1 MHDIVDVEL
10 VEEWVSVF
18 GHRSSEDHNFIDL
31 SDPFQES
38 INARPFYDVYVV
50 ILPFDFNRN
59 REVSLMKDLQKC

>member
-10 VEEWVSVF
+10 VEEWISVF
-18 GHRSSEDHNFIDL
+18 GHRSSEDHDFIDL
-31 SDPFQES
+31 SDPFEES

-59 REVSLMKDLQKC
+59 REVCLMKNL